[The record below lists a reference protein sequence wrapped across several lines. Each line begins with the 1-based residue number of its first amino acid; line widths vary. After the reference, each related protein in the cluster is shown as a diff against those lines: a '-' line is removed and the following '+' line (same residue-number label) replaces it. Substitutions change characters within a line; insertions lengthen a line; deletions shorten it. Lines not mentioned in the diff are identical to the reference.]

1 MRKEVTSYN
10 PLCFI
15 FLLPEFMEIAN
26 SAAAIMLLSCAG
38 DEIGE
43 KGQFCP
49 GIISVTTGT
58 KARRIA
64 SADNDASAVGGPTF
78 VQFFK
83 NTIVVLPLSKN
94 DNPSKNEGLAFLR
107 TYL

>member
-1 MRKEVTSYN
+1 
-10 PLCFI
+10 
-15 FLLPEFMEIAN
+15 MEIAN
-26 SAAAIMLLSCAG
+26 AAAAIMLLSCAG

-64 SADNDASAVGGPTF
+64 ADNDASAVGGPTF
-78 VQFFK
+78 VQFFR
-83 NTIVVLPLSKN
+83 NTIVLYPKMIIAAKQIEVWCFSNTLTVTFCVLIVVRYKRLEKI
-94 DNPSKNEGLAFLR
+94 
-107 TYL
+107 

>member
-1 MRKEVTSYN
+1 
-10 PLCFI
+10 
-15 FLLPEFMEIAN
+15 MEIAN
-26 SAAAIMLLSCAG
+26 AAAAAIMLLSCAG

-64 SADNDASAVGGPTF
+64 ADNDASAVGGPTF
-78 VQFFK
+78 VQFFR
-83 NTIVVLPLSKN
+83 NTIVVHPLSKN
-94 DNPSKNEGLAFLR
+94 DNRSKTN
-107 TYL
+107 

>member
-1 MRKEVTSYN
+1 
-10 PLCFI
+10 
-15 FLLPEFMEIAN
+15 MEIAN
-26 SAAAIMLLSCAG
+26 AAAAAIMLLSCAG

-64 SADNDASAVGGPTF
+64 ADNDASAVGGPTF
-78 VQFFK
+78 VQFFR
-83 NTIVVLPLSKN
+83 NTIVVVHPLSKN
-94 DNPSKNEGLAFLR
+94 DNRSKTN
-107 TYL
+107 

>member
-1 MRKEVTSYN
+1 
-10 PLCFI
+10 
-15 FLLPEFMEIAN
+15 MEIAN
-26 SAAAIMLLSCAG
+26 AAAAIMLLSC

-64 SADNDASAVGGPTF
+64 ADNDGSAVGGPTTF

-94 DNPSKNEGLAFLR
+94 DNHSRNEGLVFVKC
-107 TYL
+107 TYTHL